1 MPFIGLISKES
12 DGNFIKNE
20 VYKNSVKN
28 RFEFININKKN
39 IENLKNIR
47 FETILIDEEQK
58 DFFENSKYLENIIK
72 KSKFLVI
79 NSDIVKNKFK
89 NNKLITYGLNQSA
102 TITISSIK
110 SENILICVQK
120 KFEDIHEK
128 MVEEQE
134 KRVEIGKS
142 NLKKVCNSLAVFTI
156 LTIYGE
162 NLKKI

>member
-1 MPFIGLISKES
+1 M
-12 DGNFIKNE
+12 
-20 VYKNSVKN
+20 
-28 RFEFININKKN
+28 
-39 IENLKNIR
+39 
-47 FETILIDEEQK
+47 
-58 DFFENSKYLENIIK
+58 
-72 KSKFLVI
+72 
-79 NSDIVKNKFK
+79 
-89 NNKLITYGLNQSA
+89 NQSA